1 MAPELLGSNLLW
13 LAMAIGTHAVVG
25 FALGA
30 ALFDRPWAGA
40 VAAIVADVDL
50 LFPGPDGTPLGH
62 RGLTHSGLALGLAV
76 AVALYWGRDVAG
88 AVAAG
93 YGSQLAID
101 ATTPKGIPIAFP
113 VSTENVGVTWNL
125 HGDVAT
131 VALLVASGAVLAWT
145 YREELR
151 RRIEAADGRPGRS

>member
-13 LAMAIGTHAVVG
+13 LAVAIGTHAVVG

-30 ALFDRPWAGA
+30 ALFGRPRAGA
-40 VAAIVADVDL
+40 IAAVVADVDL

-62 RGLTHSGLALGLAV
+62 RGVTHSGLALGIAV
-76 AVALYWGRDVAG
+76 AIALYWGRDVAG

-113 VSTENVGVTWNL
+113 LSTENVGVSWNL

-131 VALLVASGAVLAWT
+131 VALLVASAAVLAWT
-145 YREELR
+145 YREELQGR
-151 RRIEAADGRPGRS
+151 VDGGSGRLGRS